1 MVTQLPKIIETIL
14 LALLFSY
21 SNDSFCRNFN
31 GEEIWENALFFCAW
45 FSFLWPFLMPL
56 KQSQRSSYLIQRT
69 LFWHAK
75 WHVLCEHAKSNLAN
89 KLLNYFLL
97 FVSAVLPVLSF
108 LAKVKWYMLLSS
120 RCQSKCQLLFTCL
133 TMMLGKPPPLLDSLP
148 PQNEGGHPSTPQ
160 KDFKQAG
167 KTNSFILI
175 QMQMIIS

>member
-21 SNDSFCRNFN
+21 SNDSFGRNFN
-31 GEEIWENALFFCAW
+31 GEDIWTNSFCAW

-69 LFWHAK
+69 LLTLRISK
-75 WHVLCEHAKSNLAN
+75 LNLAN

-133 TMMLGKPPPLLDSLP
+133 TMMLGKPPPLLDSPP
-148 PQNEGGHPSTPQ
+148 PQNKGVAHQP
-160 KDFKQAG
+160 
-167 KTNSFILI
+167 
-175 QMQMIIS
+175 